1 MPAANVIS
9 ILSSKKARTMT
20 EKSQAMEQW
29 ADALE
34 SVALRQDTEAFAAL
48 FNHFAPLIK
57 AFALSCGLHRQGDH
71 LPDEL
76 VQEVM
81 LAIWRKSASYDR
93 RKAAAST
100 WIFTIARNQR
110 IDILRRL
117 RKYQS
122 DVSADEIWDLESD
135 HELFGEIRQ
144 TRVQEKVRGSLS
156 QLPADQRQVIAKV
169 FLEDNSH
176 QEVADEMVLPL
187 GTVKSRV
194 RLAMK
199 KMKLSLEAFDL

>member
-1 MPAANVIS
+1 MSAANVIS

-20 EKSQAMEQW
+20 EPNPAAEQW

-34 SVALRQDTEAFAAL
+34 LVARKQDTAAFERL
-48 FNHFAPLIK
+48 FKHFAPLIK
-57 AFALSCGLHRQGDH
+57 AFALSSGLHKQGDH

-76 VQEVM
+76 VQDVM

-110 IDILRRL
+110 IDMLRRL
-117 RKYQS
+117 SKYRG

-135 HELFGEIRQ
+135 TELFGEVRQ
-144 TRVQEKVRGSLS
+144 SRVQEHVSKGLHD
-156 QLPADQRQVIAKV
+156 LPVDQRQVMAKV
-169 FLEDNSH
+169 FLEDKSH
-176 QEVADEMVLPL
+176 QEVADEMGLPL

>member
-1 MPAANVIS
+1 MSAANVIS

-20 EKSQAMEQW
+20 EPNPAAEQW
-29 ADALE
+29 VDALE
-34 SVALRQDTEAFAAL
+34 LVAKRQDTAAFERL
-48 FNHFAPLIK
+48 FKHFAPLIK
-57 AFALSCGLHRQGDH
+57 AFALSSGLHKQGDH

-110 IDILRRL
+110 IDMLRRL
-117 RKYQS
+117 SKYRG

-135 HELFGEIRQ
+135 TELFGEIRQ
-144 TRVQEKVRGSLS
+144 SRVQDHVRTGLNE
-156 QLPADQRQVIAKV
+156 LPVDQRQVMAKV
-169 FLEDNSH
+169 FLEDKSH
-176 QEVADEMVLPL
+176 QEVADEMGLPL

-199 KMKLSLEAFDL
+199 KMKLSLEAYDL

>member
-1 MPAANVIS
+1 
-9 ILSSKKARTMT
+9 MT
-20 EKSQAMEQW
+20 EANQATQQWSDCLDAVARREDIPAFEQ
-29 ADALE
+29 
-34 SVALRQDTEAFAAL
+34 L

-57 AFALSCGLHRQGDH
+57 AFALSSGLNRSGDH

-81 LAIWRKSASYDR
+81 LAVWRKAATFDR

-110 IDILRRL
+110 IDMLRRL
-117 RKYQS
+117 RKHQN
-122 DVSADEIWDLESD
+122 DLPADDIWELEAD
-135 HELFGEIRQ
+135 ADLFGEVRQ
-144 TRVQEKVRGSLS
+144 ARVQDQVRDHLS
-156 QLPADQRQVIAKV
+156 DLPVDQRQVMAKV
-169 FLEDNSH
+169 FMEDKSH
-176 QEVADEMVLPL
+176 QEVADEMDIPL

-199 KMKLSLEAFDL
+199 KLKLSLEAFDL

>member
-1 MPAANVIS
+1 MTEPNPAA
-9 ILSSKKARTMT
+9 
-20 EKSQAMEQW
+20 EQW

-34 SVALRQDTEAFAAL
+34 LVAKRQDTAAFERL
-48 FNHFAPLIK
+48 FKHFAPLIK
-57 AFALSCGLHRQGDH
+57 AFALSSGFHKQGDH

-81 LAIWRKSASYDR
+81 LAIWRKAASYDR

-110 IDILRRL
+110 IDMLRRL
-117 RKYQS
+117 SKYQS
-122 DVSADEIWDLESD
+122 DISADEIWDLEAD
-135 HELFGEIRQ
+135 TELFGEIRQ
-144 TRVQEKVRGSLS
+144 SRVQDQVRSGLYD
-156 QLPADQRQVIAKV
+156 LPVDQRQVMAKV
-169 FLEDNSH
+169 FLEDKSH
-176 QEVADEMVLPL
+176 QEVADEMGLPL

-199 KMKLSLEAFDL
+199 KMKLSLEAYDL

>member
-1 MPAANVIS
+1 MSAANVIS
-9 ILSSKKARTMT
+9 ILSSKKARNMT
-20 EKSQAMEQW
+20 EPSQAMEQW
-29 ADALE
+29 ADRLE
-34 SVALRQDTEAFAAL
+34 SVARRQDTQAFEAL

-57 AFALSCGLHRQGDH
+57 AFALSSGLHKHGDH

-76 VQEVM
+76 AQEVM

-110 IDILRRL
+110 IDMLRRL
-117 RKYQS
+117 AKHQN
-122 DVSADEIWDLESD
+122 DLPADEVWDLESD
-135 HELFGEIRQ
+135 AELFGEVRQ
-144 TRVQEKVRGSLS
+144 ARVQKQVHS
-156 QLPADQRQVIAKV
+156 QLYDLPVDQRQVMAKV
-169 FLEDNSH
+169 FLEDKSH
-176 QEVADEMVLPL
+176 QEVADEMGLPL

-199 KMKLSLEAFDL
+199 KLKLSLEALDL

>member
-1 MPAANVIS
+1 MSAAHVIS

-20 EKSQAMEQW
+20 ESSHATEQW
-29 ADALE
+29 ADKLE
-34 SVALRQDTEAFAAL
+34 AVARRQDTQAFEAL

-57 AFALSCGLHRQGDH
+57 AFALSSGLQRQGDH

-76 VQEVM
+76 VQDVM
-81 LAIWRKSASYDR
+81 LAIWRKAASYDR

-110 IDILRRL
+110 IDMLRRL
-117 RKYQS
+117 SKYQN
-122 DVSADEIWDLESD
+122 DIAADEIWDLESD
-135 HELFGEIRQ
+135 TELFGEIRQ
-144 TRVQEKVRGSLS
+144 SRVQTQVRT
-156 QLPADQRQVIAKV
+156 QLKELPVDQRQVMAKV
-169 FLEDNSH
+169 FLEDKSH
-176 QEVADEMVLPL
+176 QEVADEMGLPL

-199 KMKLSLEAFDL
+199 KLKISLEALDL

>member
-1 MPAANVIS
+1 MSAANVIS

-20 EKSQAMEQW
+20 EPNPAAAQW

-34 SVALRQDTEAFAAL
+34 LVAKRQDTAAFERL
-48 FNHFAPLIK
+48 FKHFAPLIK
-57 AFALSCGLHRQGDH
+57 AFALSSGLHKQGDH

-76 VQEVM
+76 VQDVM

-93 RKAAAST
+93 HKAAAST

-110 IDILRRL
+110 IDMLRRL
-117 RKYQS
+117 SKYRG

-135 HELFGEIRQ
+135 TELFGEVRQ
-144 TRVQEKVRGSLS
+144 SRVQDHVSSGLRE
-156 QLPADQRQVIAKV
+156 LPVDQRQVMAKV
-169 FLEDNSH
+169 FLEDKSH
-176 QEVADEMVLPL
+176 QEVADEMGLPL

-199 KMKLSLEAFDL
+199 KMKLSLEAYDL